1 MKIIDRYIFGK
12 FVMPFLY
19 CLITFIFLYIIIDL
33 FGHLDEILR
42 EDVGPGVLMRYY
54 ASFIP
59 FIFVQSAPMSILLST
74 IYLLGDLNRHN
85 EIIAF
90 KASGINS
97 WKLIKVVMY
106 AGLLISILVFAVND
120 RIVPRTSAISNSI
133 KQESIENIK
142 DLGADKA
149 VKDLALYAVGNRIVL
164 VRYFDTEKKIL
175 KDLLIH
181 QHDRRQNLTY
191 KVTADSAAWKDG
203 KWYGYRV
210 STHRLDSA
218 GRIIGDPSFYERAI
232 IEIEESPEQLL
243 SQRWSTD
250 LMTYGQLA
258 SYVRRF
264 GGASA
269 KTQRRLLVD
278 LHHKIAFPLVNF
290 IIILVGASFALK
302 VRRGGALAGIGVS
315 VIIGLGYYAFMAII
329 LALGKAGIL
338 PPLLAAWGANITF
351 GGVGI
356 FMMRKVV

>member
-12 FVMPFLY
+12 FVIPFLY
-19 CLITFIFLYIIIDL
+19 CLAMFISLYIIIDL

-42 EDVGPGVLMRYY
+42 EHVSLRILMSYY

-59 FIFVQSAPMSILLST
+59 FIFVQSAPMSMLLST

-97 WKLIKVVMY
+97 WKLMKVILY
-106 AGLLISILVFAVND
+106 TGLLTSILVFAVND
-120 RIVPRTSAISNSI
+120 RIVPKTSAISSSI
-133 KQESIENIK
+133 KQDRIENIK
-142 DLGADKA
+142 KHGTGKA
-149 VKDLALYAVGNRIVL
+149 VKDLALYAVGNRIIL
-164 VRYFDTEKKIL
+164 VRYFDTEKNIL

-191 KVTADSAAWKDG
+191 KVTADSATWKDG
-203 KWYGYRV
+203 KWYGRSV

-218 GRIIGDPSFYERAI
+218 GRIIGDPSFYERAL
-232 IEIEESPEQLL
+232 IEIEETPEQLL

-258 SYVRRF
+258 SYVKRF
-264 GGASA
+264 GKASA

-278 LHHKIAFPLVNF
+278 LHHKIAFPLVNL

-302 VRRGGALAGIGVS
+302 VKRGGALTGIGVS
-315 VIIGLGYYAFMAII
+315 VIIGLGYYALMAIS
-329 LALGKAGIL
+329 LALGKGGIL
-338 PPLLAAWGANITF
+338 PPFLAAWLANITF
-351 GGVGI
+351 GGMGL
-356 FMMRKVV
+356 FMMRRVV